1 MSLLLIIKIHA
12 LIKIDSKRDNFVT
25 PMIMMFLQ
33 QHSSFLLV
41 EGYLYPMLFIILWF
55 GNWLKNTTSG
65 LVLYMGQMMSKHMKH
80 LIPVI
85 QMYLQPRFLVRVRV
99 TRSLVLCGVERCPFS
114 FGHCVVC
121 PSKIYGFWLPL
132 WYLQTL
138 LS

>member
-99 TRSLVLCGVERCPFS
+99 TRSLVVCGVERCPFS

-121 PSKIYGFWLPL
+121 PSTIYGFWLPL